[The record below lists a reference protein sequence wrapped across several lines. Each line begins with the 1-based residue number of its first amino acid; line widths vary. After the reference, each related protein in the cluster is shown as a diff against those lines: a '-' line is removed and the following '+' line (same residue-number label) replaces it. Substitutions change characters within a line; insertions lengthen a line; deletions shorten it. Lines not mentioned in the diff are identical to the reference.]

1 MHGADKICP
10 LSPEDHH
17 LKRETVDLYHRKIN
31 QIGCFARLCYS
42 DRIEVGNFRENA
54 MIALRE
60 IHKVEN
66 GRVTIH
72 LPADFPAEQVEVI
85 VLPARTVN
93 GMAVYPPGEDPAE
106 MAASIQSFLDM
117 DTSHFTS
124 EQHKAYERTCATL
137 RKGRKPDE
145 PRILGLFSG
154 LINVADDFDD
164 PLPGDL
170 LSLFYAGP
178 IDPAL
183 E

>member
-1 MHGADKICP
+1 
-10 LSPEDHH
+10 
-17 LKRETVDLYHRKIN
+17 
-31 QIGCFARLCYS
+31 
-42 DRIEVGNFRENA
+42 

-85 VLPARTVN
+85 VLPVRQLN
-93 GMAVYPPGEDPAE
+93 GVTALPHPEAPVE

-170 LSLFYAGP
+170 LSLFYTGP

-183 E
+183 ES